1 MVFPTTIWRYFRTC
15 ATPLNDNDDDDDK
28 HDDDDGGKIRVVG
41 AKLV

>member
-1 MVFPTTIWRYFRTC
+1 MVYPTTIWRYFRTC
-15 ATPLNDNDDDDDK
+15 ATPLNDDDDDDK